1 MCSITSEDVRELMYI
16 SVVKFGKLPSGV
28 RITLAFCYVLII
40 IACATLNGKYLN
52 VFITKPKLRKPSNI
66 IVSSLL
72 FNSATSH
79 FAGNPQR

>member
-1 MCSITSEDVRELMYI
+1 MSSITLEDVRELMFI
-16 SVVKFGKLPSGV
+16 SVVKFGKIPSGV

-40 IACATLNGKYLN
+40 IACATLNGKYLH

-79 FAGNPQR
+79 FANPQ